1 MHDYWGRV
9 RGGDL
14 GSMPAVLGL
23 IVLSLIFGIARP
35 TFFGPLNFANL
46 FTQGAQVVFIA
57 MGLIFV
63 LLLGEIDL
71 SAGFASGVCGAV
83 MAILLTN
90 HGVAWFLAI
99 PAALLTGVVIGLALG
114 LLIAKV
120 GIPSF
125 VVTLAAF
132 LGFQGLLLVLL
143 GGGINISIR
152 DEFVIA
158 LNNNNIPVLWSWII
172 AFGVVAGYAVVQLAR
187 IRGRAA
193 RGLVTD
199 PLGIV
204 ALRVGGLAVLV
215 LATTAVLTQERAVNP
230 AINSLKG
237 VPIIVPIIAAFLIF
251 WTFVLGR
258 TTYGRHVYAVGGNTE
273 AARRAGIPV
282 DRIRISVFAIGSFMA
297 AVGGIMAVSRASS
310 VDPNT
315 GGSNILLYSVG
326 AAVIG
331 GTSLFGG
338 KGKVINAVIGGA
350 VIAVIDNG
358 MGLMGFSSG
367 QKYIFTGLILLV
379 AASVDALA
387 RRRAA
392 ATGPDGGPR
401 RGAHCPVPS
410 RSHPRTRP
418 GAGALMRAGPSPE
431 EIRRHNLGSLLRYVH
446 LHGATSRAELT
457 SRLGL
462 NRSTIGALTAEL
474 ATAGLVT
481 EAAPREKGRAGRP
494 SLVVRPESARV
505 HAYALSVEADRLRAA
520 RVGLGGTILDHREIT
535 RPRGLTLLDAAGPL
549 ASLIADMRG
558 GVADDARYVG
568 TGLAITGLAR
578 LTSAA
583 PTRSL
588 ASRPAARP
596 VGDSPAHD
604 RSDRVRGGAR

>member
-1 MHDYWGRV
+1 MTPSTPTAGGLLVVKPTVAGHVHDYWGRI

-14 GSMPAVLGL
+14 GSLPAVLGL
-23 IVLSLIFGIARP
+23 IVLSLIFGVARE
-35 TFFGPLNFANL
+35 TFFSPLNFANL

-172 AFGVVAGYAVVQLAR
+172 AVGVVAGYAVVQLAR

-237 VPIIVPIIAAFLIF
+237 VPIVVPIIAAFLIF

-392 ATGPDGGPR
+392 T
-401 RGAHCPVPS
+401 
-410 RSHPRTRP
+410 T
-418 GAGALMRAGPSPE
+418 
-431 EIRRHNLGSLLRYVH
+431 
-446 LHGATSRAELT
+446 
-457 SRLGL
+457 
-462 NRSTIGALTAEL
+462 
-474 ATAGLVT
+474 
-481 EAAPREKGRAGRP
+481 
-494 SLVVRPESARV
+494 
-505 HAYALSVEADRLRAA
+505 
-520 RVGLGGTILDHREIT
+520 
-535 RPRGLTLLDAAGPL
+535 
-549 ASLIADMRG
+549 
-558 GVADDARYVG
+558 
-568 TGLAITGLAR
+568 
-578 LTSAA
+578 
-583 PTRSL
+583 
-588 ASRPAARP
+588 
-596 VGDSPAHD
+596 
-604 RSDRVRGGAR
+604 GAR

>member
-1 MHDYWGRV
+1 MTTTTTTVGGVTVVKPTVASHLHDYWGRV

-14 GSMPAVLGL
+14 GSLPAVLGL
-23 IVLSLIFGIARP
+23 IVLSLIFAVARD
-35 TFFGPLNFANL
+35 TFFSPLNFANL
-46 FTQGAQVVFIA
+46 FTQSAQVVFIA

-90 HGVAWFLAI
+90 HGIAWQLAI
-99 PAALLTGVVIGLALG
+99 PAALLTGVLIGLILG

-152 DEFVIA
+152 DEFVIS
-158 LNNNNIPVLWSWII
+158 LNNNNIPVLWSWILAI
-172 AFGVVAGYAVVQLAR
+172 AVVAGYALIQFSR
-187 IRGRAA
+187 IRSRAA
-193 RGLVTD
+193 RNLVTD
-199 PLGIV
+199 PIGIVLLRITGLGI
-204 ALRVGGLAVLV
+204 LV

-237 VPIIVPIIAAFLIF
+237 VPIVVPIIAAFLIF

-297 AVGGIMAVSRASS
+297 AIGGIMAVSRASS

-338 KGKVINAVIGGA
+338 KGKIINAVIGGA

-367 QKYIFTGLILLV
+367 QKFIFTGLILLV

-392 ATGPDGGPR
+392 ATG
-401 RGAHCPVPS
+401 
-410 RSHPRTRP
+410 TR
-418 GAGALMRAGPSPE
+418 
-431 EIRRHNLGSLLRYVH
+431 
-446 LHGATSRAELT
+446 
-457 SRLGL
+457 
-462 NRSTIGALTAEL
+462 
-474 ATAGLVT
+474 
-481 EAAPREKGRAGRP
+481 
-494 SLVVRPESARV
+494 
-505 HAYALSVEADRLRAA
+505 
-520 RVGLGGTILDHREIT
+520 
-535 RPRGLTLLDAAGPL
+535 
-549 ASLIADMRG
+549 
-558 GVADDARYVG
+558 
-568 TGLAITGLAR
+568 
-578 LTSAA
+578 
-583 PTRSL
+583 
-588 ASRPAARP
+588 
-596 VGDSPAHD
+596 
-604 RSDRVRGGAR
+604 